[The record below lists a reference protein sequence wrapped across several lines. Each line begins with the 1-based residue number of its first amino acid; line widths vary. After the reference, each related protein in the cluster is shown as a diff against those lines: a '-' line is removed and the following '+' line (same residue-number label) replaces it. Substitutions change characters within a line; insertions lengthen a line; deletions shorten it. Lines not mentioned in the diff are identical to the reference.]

1 MLSLKAW
8 LQSVLDQRA
17 ANGLTR
23 LGDVSAVKLK
33 SEEHQAHPRTDALI
47 DLNISLKL

>member
-33 SEEHQAHPRTDALI
+33 SEHQAHPRTDAPI
-47 DLNISLKL
+47 DLNISLQL